1 MKRKISFYLLAGVI
15 ILLNSC
21 SSSVK
26 VTSEYDKKADFGNYN
41 TYYFHKADV
50 PDSEHPSSL
59 SAINKQRIENA
70 ISKEL
75 NLKGYAKSLDPDI
88 WVSYYFKV
96 ADRAEYRTTTTYGGM
111 YSPYYGPGYYG
122 SYYGYGNS
130 WASYSTT
137 YHFKEGTLIIDLVD
151 VKANELIW
159 YGMGTKTLN
168 QDNTDPEAAINAAIK
183 KIFNSYLFYAG
194 QKEPVGKQTK
204 NPRK

>member
-1 MKRKISFYLLAGVI
+1 MKRKISFYLLAGII

-26 VTSEYDKKADFGNYN
+26 VTSEYDKKADFSKYQ
-41 TYYFHKADV
+41 TYYFHNADI
-50 PDSEHPSSL
+50 PESEYPSSL
-59 SAINKQRIENA
+59 SAMNKQRIENA

-96 ADRAEYRTTTTYGGM
+96 DDKTEYRTTTYGGM
-111 YSPYYGPGYYG
+111 YSPYYGGGFYG
-122 SYYGYGNS
+122 SYYGYGHS

-137 YHFKEGTLIIDLVD
+137 YNYQQGALIIDLVD

-159 YGMGTKTLN
+159 YGIGTKTLDQN
-168 QDNTDPEAAINAAIK
+168 NSDPEATINAAIK